1 MRERRGTHPQ
11 DGNGEGSRHGM
22 IFGGGAT
29 PDPPTMLRIADP
41 SLSRKGRGVMVL
53 LPLMLL
59 LGASPAPPS
68 NTLLTLDTQRQAR
81 AVDRD
86 ADRAG
91 AQAAAASIAGLRAR
105 LIGLGRQESAGQ
117 RSVGGARAAL
127 TRLNLQEA
135 ELKVGM
141 ARNQQSLT
149 QLLGAL
155 QMYARNPPPPLLV
168 DPRSARDA
176 VRAAILIKAITPEL
190 ETRARA
196 FSSQSEA
203 LKGLRR
209 QADAQ
214 SGVLFQAESSLA
226 DREAQ
231 ITDLIAQKQALE
243 KQLYAD
249 AGAAQTDVQRLAARA
264 RSLGELVHV
273 LDAHSPSS
281 AGDDALPVR
290 FTAPVQGVL
299 AHGFGQPG
307 GDPEHAKG
315 VTWTTPPSA
324 AVLSPLA
331 AAVDYAGPLKGWGNV
346 LILRA
351 GDYHLV
357 LAGLGEV
364 GTEAG
369 RTVAGGEPVGK
380 MPGDTPHPALY
391 LEVRRATRPVDP
403 GRWLPDAGARTG

>member
-1 MRERRGTHPQ
+1 MSPLRRLRRHLPRFA
-11 DGNGEGSRHGM
+11 GEDKVR
-22 IFGGGAT
+22 
-29 PDPPTMLRIADP
+29 R
-41 SLSRKGRGVMVL
+41 SLALG
-53 LPLMLL
+53 PLAGLL
-59 LGASPAPPS
+59 LGAAPVPPS
-68 NTLLTLDTQRQAR
+68 NTLLTLDSQRQAR
-81 AVDRD
+81 AIDRD

-91 AQAAAASIAGLRAR
+91 AQAAAASIASLRAR
-105 LIGLGRQESAGQ
+105 LISLGRQESDGQ
-117 RSVGGARAAL
+117 RNVGGARASL
-127 TRLNLQEA
+127 TKLNLQEA
-135 ELKVGM
+135 ELKVRMG
-141 ARNQQSLT
+141 RNQQSLT

-196 FSSQSEA
+196 FSGQSEA
-203 LKGLRR
+203 LKRVRR

-273 LDAHSPSS
+273 LDARSPA
-281 AGDDALPVR
+281 AGADDALPVR

-299 AHGFGQPG
+299 AHGFGQAG
-307 GDPEHAKG
+307 SDPEHSKG
-315 VTWTTPPSA
+315 VTWTTPANA

-351 GDYHLV
+351 GDYNLV
-357 LAGLGEV
+357 LAGLGDI

-403 GRWLPDAGARTG
+403 GRWLPEAGAKAG

>member
-1 MRERRGTHPQ
+1 M
-11 DGNGEGSRHGM
+11 
-22 IFGGGAT
+22 A
-29 PDPPTMLRIADP
+29 
-41 SLSRKGRGVMVL
+41 L
-53 LPLMLL
+53 LLISALL
-59 LGASPAPPS
+59 LGAAPTPPS
-68 NTLLTLDTQRQAR
+68 NTLLTLDAQRQAR

-91 AQAAAASIAGLRAR
+91 AAAAAASIASLRAR
-105 LIGLGRQESAGQ
+105 LISLGRQESDGQ
-117 RSVGGARAAL
+117 RNVGGARAAL
-127 TRLNLQEA
+127 TKLNLQEA
-135 ELKVGM
+135 ELKVRM

-190 ETRARA
+190 ETRAKA
-196 FSSQSEA
+196 FSSQSDA
-203 LKGLRR
+203 LKHVRR

-214 SGVLFQAESSLA
+214 SGVLFQAESTVA
-226 DREAQ
+226 EREAQ

-273 LDAHSPSS
+273 LDAHSQGTG
-281 AGDDALPVR
+281 GDVALPIR
-290 FTAPVQGVL
+290 FIAPVQGVL
-299 AHGFGQPG
+299 AHGFGQGG

-315 VTWTTPPSA
+315 VTWTTPPGA
-324 AVLSPLA
+324 AVLSPIA

-346 LILRA
+346 LILRSR
-351 GDYHLV
+351 DYNLV

-403 GRWLPDAGARTG
+403 GRWLPDAGAKAG